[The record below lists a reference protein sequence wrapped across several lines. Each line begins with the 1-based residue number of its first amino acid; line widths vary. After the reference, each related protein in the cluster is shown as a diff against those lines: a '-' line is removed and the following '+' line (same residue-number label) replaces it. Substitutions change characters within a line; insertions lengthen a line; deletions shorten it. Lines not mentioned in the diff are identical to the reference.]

1 MDSKIAFEERLNF
14 SERLKQSL
22 AGAGLSSN
30 AAEFTRAFNAR
41 AGGAAVSVY
50 AARKW
55 LTGSA
60 IPTHEKLVIMAIWL
74 GVSAAWLRFGDH
86 HAESLSAGVIAEAR
100 ISTPALALLN
110 DISSLPEP
118 AQKTIRAI
126 VDAFLVNF
134 RDDVKNRSSGRGERE
149 PVGGHG

>member
-1 MDSKIAFEERLNF
+1 MDSKIAFEERMNF

-30 AAEFTRAFNAR
+30 AADFTRAFNAR

-86 HAESLSAGVIAEAR
+86 VEAFSEGVVAEAS
-100 ISTPALALLN
+100 ISTPALALMN

-126 VDAFLVNF
+126 VDAFLINF
-134 RDDVKNRSSGRGERE
+134 RDDVKHRPSGGGERK
-149 PVGGHG
+149 PVGRHG